1 MTAPDACEPCL
12 RRTHLVGLL
21 ATRIART
28 GRGRSALGGLFALG
42 DDELVAG
49 LGARGDRSLHLARE
63 RFDVADAHRSLQRVG
78 LTAVCRHAE
87 GYPAPLL
94 DLEDAPAVLHVAGDL
109 GALAALCTPDRD
121 VPAVA
126 VVGARRATGYGL
138 ETAEALGRGLAV
150 SGVTVVSGMALGV
163 DSAAHEGALSAEG
176 ATIAVLAG
184 GADEPYPR
192 SKLSLYKR
200 IIRSGGCVVS
210 EMPPGSPIMR
220 WAFPARN
227 RIIAALSAATVVVE
241 ARERSGSLITAE
253 IAADLGRPV
262 GAVPGRV
269 TGSRSSG
276 TNALLHDG
284 AAVVRDA
291 HDALDLAAMPGTLRR
306 SRPAPASRPTAEA
319 AACAPSAG
327 SRQPARGTALD
338 AGLRRAL
345 DAVEDGGD
353 SPERLARRLGA
364 DVAAASALL
373 TRLELSGHL
382 RRVHDG
388 TYVLRLAG

>member
-1 MTAPDACEPCL
+1 MTAPDACEACL

-42 DDELVAG
+42 DEELVAG
-49 LGARGDRSLHLARE
+49 LGAREDRALHVARE
-63 RFDVADAHRSLQRVG
+63 RFAVAEAHRKLERAG
-78 LTAVCRHAE
+78 LTAVCRHAD

-94 DLEDAPAVLHVAGDL
+94 DLDDAPAVLHVAGDL
-109 GALAALCTPDRD
+109 DTLAALCTADRD

-126 VVGARRATGYGL
+126 VVGARRATGYGR
-138 ETAEALGRGLAV
+138 ETAEALGRGLAAA
-150 SGVTVVSGMALGV
+150 GVTVVSGMALGI
-163 DSAAHEGALSAEG
+163 DSAAHTGALNG
-176 ATIAVLAG
+176 DGPTVAVLAG
-184 GADEPYPR
+184 GADRAYPA
-192 SKLSLYKR
+192 SKLALYTR
-200 IIRSGGCVVS
+200 IVGGGGCVVS

-276 TNALLHDG
+276 TNTLLHDG

-291 HDALDLAAMPGTLRR
+291 RDALDLAAMPGTLRR
-306 SRPAPASRPTAEA
+306 PRSRPALDRAPATPRPTARGASPEPTP
-319 AACAPSAG
+319 APAI
-327 SRQPARGTALD
+327 D
-338 AGLRRAL
+338 AELRRAL

-353 SPERLARRLGA
+353 SPERLARLLGT
-364 DVAAASALL
+364 DVATTSVLL
-373 TRLELSGHL
+373 TRLELSGRV
-382 RRVHDG
+382 RRIHDG
-388 TYVLRLAG
+388 SYVLRLA

>member
-1 MTAPDACEPCL
+1 VTAPDACEPCL

-21 ATRIART
+21 AARIART

-42 DDELVAG
+42 DDELFAG
-49 LGARGDRSLHLARE
+49 LGARDDRALHVARE
-63 RFDVADAHRSLQRVG
+63 RFDLAGAHRTLRRAG
-78 LTAVCRHAE
+78 LTAVCRHAD
-87 GYPAPLL
+87 GYPPPLL

-109 GALAALCTPDRD
+109 GALAALCMPERD

-138 ETAEALGRGLAV
+138 ETAETLGRGLAV

-163 DSAAHEGALSAEG
+163 DSAAHTGALQAG
-176 ATIAVLAG
+176 GPTIAVLAG
-184 GADEPYPR
+184 GAEQAYPP
-192 SKLSLYKR
+192 SKLSLYNQIVR
-200 IIRSGGCVVS
+200 GGGCVVS

-291 HDALDLAAMPGTLRR
+291 QDALDLAAMPGTLRR
-306 SRPAPASRPTAEA
+306 SRPPGDLGGAPAAVRTAPAGPSPEHA
-319 AACAPSAG
+319 RAP
-327 SRQPARGTALD
+327 ALD

-345 DAVEDGGD
+345 DGVEDGGD
-353 SPERLARRLGA
+353 SPERLARLLEA

-382 RRVHDG
+382 RRMHDG
-388 TYVLRLAG
+388 SYVLRLA